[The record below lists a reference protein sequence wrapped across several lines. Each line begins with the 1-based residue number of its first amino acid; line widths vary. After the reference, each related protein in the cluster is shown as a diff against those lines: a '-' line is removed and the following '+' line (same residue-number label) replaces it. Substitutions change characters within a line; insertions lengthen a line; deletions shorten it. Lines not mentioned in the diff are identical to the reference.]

1 MIPLLEELFPKFLR
15 TSTFSVPYEKYYVVF
30 SILGSQSDSSGGGD
44 TDDDDGDP
52 DIPKGDVLWFT
63 PSVAWVEMLNGKI
76 LIWKLG
82 RRLDKGM

>member
-1 MIPLLEELFPKFLR
+1 M
-15 TSTFSVPYEKYYVVF
+15 V
-30 SILGSQSDSSGGGD
+30 QSDIRGGGD

-52 DIPKGDVLWFT
+52 DIPGQDVLWFT

>member
-1 MIPLLEELFPKFLR
+1 MQNLDCLLGLVLHFR
-15 TSTFSVPYEKYYVVF
+15 TSR
-30 SILGSQSDSSGGGD
+30 DSRGGGD

-52 DIPKGDVLWFT
+52 DIPWEDVLWFT

>member
-1 MIPLLEELFPKFLR
+1 MIL
-15 TSTFSVPYEKYYVVF
+15 
-30 SILGSQSDSSGGGD
+30 Q
-44 TDDDDGDP
+44 DDDGDP
-52 DIPKGDVLWFT
+52 DIPGGDLLWFT